1 MSLGPF
7 DLTGE
12 PFLILYIALLVAAVA
27 AGLVLPARLRP
38 QGRAQTVS
46 DLDLLA
52 VLTGGKARFVETLV
66 ARLLARGALVFA
78 GENAFAPK
86 RGARGDSAAEMRVLA
101 LSAPIKWTTI
111 QSQLA
116 DYAGPVARRLAS
128 SGLHLT
134 DDEAARTRWWQTLPF
149 VLLIGFGTVKL
160 MVGEMRERPV
170 GFLIALLVV
179 TAICSVIRWFVLDRR
194 TQAAHD
200 ALADAA
206 RRNERLKRAPTGD
219 EIGTA
224 VALFGTG
231 VLAGSAWGDFHR
243 MRLSGDSGGDGGSSG
258 GDSDGGS
265 GCGGGGCGGC
275 GS

>member
-1 MSLGPF
+1 MSFGPF

-12 PFLILYIALLVAAVA
+12 PFLMLYIVLLAAAVW

-38 QGRAQTVS
+38 TGRAQTVS
-46 DLDLLA
+46 DPDLLA

-78 GENAFAPK
+78 GKSAFAPK
-86 RGARGDSAAEMRVLA
+86 RRARGDSAAEMRVLA

-116 DYAGPVARRLAS
+116 DYAGPVARKLAG
-128 SGLHLT
+128 SGLYMT

-160 MVGEMRERPV
+160 MIGEMRERSV

-179 TAICSVIRWFVLDRR
+179 TAVFAAIRWFALDRR

-200 ALADAA
+200 ALAEAT
-206 RRNERLKRAPTGD
+206 RRNERLKRAPTTG
-219 EIGTA
+219 EIATA

-243 MRLSGDSGGDGGSSG
+243 MRSSGDSGGDGGGS
-258 GDSDGGS
+258 DSDGGS